1 MRNTVISSRGLSWR
15 PKVWLAGLAVLG
27 ASAAGLALP
36 GTALTALAASNAS
49 ATTAFTAHP
58 DTGNHGVW
66 ADDDFTRNA
75 SVTLVNVDSTVSDCG
90 SKATSCFQYSGTI
103 SDSGTF
109 TAISGAS
116 SPQAGVT
123 IAGTPAGP
131 FRGGISTITFVSS
144 SDVASASGVP
154 ATVNG
159 AGTVSTA
166 DWVEQFFPSGT
177 TFGAGPKLTNP
188 SFTYYSPNTCEYWTN
203 SAANGGG
210 ANAADGD
217 ITGRSHCL
225 TPTGGISTF
234 VNHSASCLDNTGFT
248 WSSGN
253 PEQIWRCGAA
263 GGADQNFRLAMYGG
277 SEVLESVAP
286 RDTSISPWCVTEP
299 GGIGQ
304 LTIQPC
310 TGTGGQVV
318 KKAGP
323 YYVFTADGEAMD
335 LRQSNTRNGN
345 AVIAFPQ
352 NGGRNQR
359 WSLP

>member
-1 MRNTVISSRGLSWR
+1 MRNTVISSRGPSGR
-15 PKVWLAGLAVLG
+15 PKVLLAGLAVLG

-36 GTALTALAASNAS
+36 GTALAATNAS

-75 SVTLVNVDSTVSDCG
+75 SVTLVGVDTTVSDCG
-90 SKATSCFQYSGTI
+90 SKATTCFQYSGTI

-116 SPQAGVT
+116 SPQAGFAIT
-123 IAGTPAGP
+123 GTPSGP
-131 FRGGISTITFVSS
+131 FKGGTSTITFDSS

-159 AGTVSTA
+159 AGAVSTTN
-166 DWVEQFFPSGT
+166 WVEQFFPAGT

-188 SFTYYSPNTCEYWTN
+188 SSTYYSPNTCEYWTN

-225 TPTGGISTF
+225 SPTGGISTF
-234 VNHSASCLDNTGFT
+234 VNHSGSCLDNAGFT

-253 PEQIWRCGAA
+253 PEQIWKCGAA
-263 GGADQNFRLAMYGG
+263 GGEDQNFRLASYGG
-277 SEVLESVAP
+277 AEVLQSVAP
-286 RDTSISPWCVTEP
+286 QDTSISPWCVTEP
-299 GGIGQ
+299 GGVGQ

-318 KKAGP
+318 AKRGP
-323 YYVFTADGEAMD
+323 YYVFTADDMAMD

-345 AVIAFPQ
+345 AVIAYPQ